1 MVLSGIISEIKRDVG
16 RKSRFFSYP
25 PAFDAPVRGSPSEY
39 CRAVWRGKTIM
50 VWLPDSEKN
59 FDGVFIRFDI
69 THERDRQTHTDRHR
83 ITA

>member
-1 MVLSGIISEIKRDVG
+1 
-16 RKSRFFSYP
+16 
-25 PAFDAPVRGSPSEY
+25 
-39 CRAVWRGKTIM
+39 M

-83 ITA
+83 ITARPRLCIASRGKKKRKIAECTCTRGIQFRAYEETKPRKGCDKVC